1 MIGQESLWQIVRDF
15 LEKQEAIWTKLK
27 KTKQRECVY
36 KVLAKAG
43 EPMSAAAIY
52 QEIITEN
59 PDCGYAVSTVYRVL
73 QAFEERQ
80 LVNRTNLPD
89 SDMALYE
96 WNDGEHHH
104 YAICLS
110 CHKKIP
116 LKSCP
121 FHHMELTQEEEEFC
135 VTGHRIEVYGYCGK
149 CKK

>member
-1 MIGQESLWQIVRDF
+1 MRDF
-15 LEKQEAIWTKLK
+15 VEDQNKIWAKLK

-36 KVLAKAG
+36 RVLASAK
-43 EPMSAAAIY
+43 EPMSAAGIY

-73 QAFEERQ
+73 QAFEEQQ
-80 LVNRTNLPD
+80 LVNRTNLQG
-89 SDMALYE
+89 SDMTFYE

-104 YAICLS
+104 YAICLG

-121 FHHMELTQEEEEFC
+121 FHHMEFDQPDADFC
-135 VTGHRIEVYGYCGK
+135 VTGHRIEVYGYCGN